1 MCNAILEGY
10 PKSKKDLF
18 VSAFSPLL
26 HRAWKMDLSMHCTH
40 TPVMHCTHTSVMH
53 CTHTSVMHCTHTS
66 VMQPAHTPVMHCTH
80 TSVMQPAHTP
90 VMHCTHTS
98 VMQCTYYRY
107 AVYCL
112 CMLLIFCRKR
122 WVLRLMKMLEHKYP
136 TVETLQLD
144 HSWHK
149 YRTHLVVRQYSTSD
163 SCMFVL
169 CILRNCVYY
178 TFPTKQCISC

>member
-40 TPVMHCTHTSVMH
+40 TLVMHCTHTPVMHCTHTSVMQ

-66 VMQPAHTPVMHCTH
+66 VMQ
-80 TSVMQPAHTP
+80 
-90 VMHCTHTS
+90 
-98 VMQCTYYRY
+98 CTYYCY
-107 AVYCL
+107 AIYCL
-112 CMLLIFCRKR
+112 CMLLIFCRRR

-136 TVETLQLD
+136 TVETLQLA
-144 HSWHK
+144 HNWHK
-149 YRTHLVVRQYSTSD
+149 HHTHLLFD
-163 SCMFVL
+163 SIQPQTLARMYML
-169 CILRNCVYY
+169 Y
-178 TFPTKQCISC
+178 PM